1 MNRIKWI
8 ITFLQRKGGAGK
20 STAALN
26 LAHVMAV
33 LGYRVLLIDIDDQ
46 QNTSNSISRHIQA
59 DHLTK
64 NDNWSSTNVEHLTIA
79 DLLLKDEIQVSDV
92 AVQTEWENVWIIP
105 ASQNLSGAMK
115 HLDSEVG
122 GHLVLMEKLAA
133 GSGFDICLLDN
144 SPSLNILNISSLCAS
159 SHLFIP
165 LSSKYFSLQGL
176 GQTLSAYNKVKQ
188 RLNPGLQLL
197 GMAFVIHD
205 CRTTLSNE
213 ILQKVKQQYPGL
225 LFNTVIGNNIR
236 IEEAQVR
243 KQSIITYAPEDRGA
257 EQYRQL
263 GIEIIDRLEAGI
275 PDRVPAGKEAT
286 YG

>member
-1 MNRIKWI
+1 MNLIKWI

-33 LGYRVLLIDIDDQ
+33 MGYRVLLIDIDDQ
-46 QNTSNSISRHIQA
+46 QNTSNSISRHIRA
-59 DHLTK
+59 D
-64 NDNWSSTNVEHLTIA
+64 LTIA
-79 DLLLKDEIQVSDV
+79 DLLLKDEVRVEDT

-105 ASQNLSGAMK
+105 ASQNLSGALK

-122 GHLVLMEKLAA
+122 GHLVLKEKLAA
-133 GSGFDICLLDN
+133 ASGFDICLLDN

-159 SHLFIP
+159 THLFVP
-165 LSSKYFSLQGL
+165 LSSKFFSLQGL
-176 GQTLSAYNKVKQ
+176 GQTLSAYNKVKK

-213 ILQKVKQQYPGL
+213 ILQKVKQQYPAL
-225 LFNTVIGNNIR
+225 LFNTVIGNNIK

-275 PDRVPAGKEAT
+275 PDQVPAGKEAA

>member
-1 MNRIKWI
+1 MNLIKWI

-20 STAALN
+20 TTAALN

-33 LGYRVLLIDIDDQ
+33 LGFRVLLVDIDDQ
-46 QNTSNSISRHIQA
+46 QNSSNSISRHIQA
-59 DHLTK
+59 D
-64 NDNWSSTNVEHLTIA
+64 LTIA
-79 DLLLKDEIQVSDV
+79 DLLLKDEVRVADV
-92 AVQTEWENVWIIP
+92 AIQTEWDNVWIIP
-105 ASQNLSGAMK
+105 ASPNLSGALK

-122 GHLVLMEKLAA
+122 GHLVLKEKLQAA
-133 GSGFDICLLDN
+133 DGYDICLLDN
-144 SPSLNILNISSLCAS
+144 SPSLNILNIASLCAS

-213 ILQKVKQQYPGL
+213 ILERVKKQYPTL
-225 LFNTVIGNNIR
+225 LFNTVIGNNIK

-243 KQSIITYAPEDRGA
+243 KQSIITYSPEDRGA

-263 GIEIIDRLEAGI
+263 GIEIVDRLEAGI
-275 PDRVPAGKEAT
+275 PAEKEAV

>member
-1 MNRIKWI
+1 MNRLKWI

-26 LAHVMAV
+26 LAHVLAII
-33 LGYRVLLIDIDDQ
+33 GYRILLIDIDDQ
-46 QNTSNSISRHIQA
+46 QNTSNSISKYIQA
-59 DHLTK
+59 DLT
-64 NDNWSSTNVEHLTIA
+64 VA
-79 DLLLKDEIQVSDV
+79 DLLLKDDIRVADV
-92 AVQTEWENVWIIP
+92 AVQTKWENVWIIP
-105 ASQNLSGAMK
+105 ASPNLSGALK

-122 GHLVLMEKLAA
+122 GHLVLKEKLQAA
-133 GSGFDICLLDN
+133 SGYDICLLDN

-176 GQTLSAYNKVKQ
+176 GQTITAYNKVKK
-188 RLNPGLQLL
+188 RLNPDLELL

-205 CRTTLSNE
+205 QRTTLGNE
-213 ILQKVKQQYPGL
+213 IVDRVKKQYPSL
-225 LFNTVIGNNIR
+225 LFNTIIGTNIR
-236 IEEAQVR
+236 IEEAQVK
-243 KQSIITYAPEDRGA
+243 KQSIITYSPSDRGS

-263 GIEIIDRLEAGI
+263 GIEIIDRLN
-275 PDRVPAGKEAT
+275 AGKLAEDEAV

>member
-1 MNRIKWI
+1 MNQIQWI
-8 ITFLQRKGGAGK
+8 ITILQRKGGSGK
-20 STAALN
+20 TTAALN
-26 LAHVMAV
+26 LAHVMAI
-33 LGYRVLLIDIDDQ
+33 LGFRVLLIDIDDQ
-46 QNTSNSISRHIQA
+46 QNSSNSISRHIQA
-59 DHLTK
+59 D
-64 NDNWSSTNVEHLTIA
+64 LTIA
-79 DLLLKDEIQVSDV
+79 DLLLKDDIQVADV
-92 AVQTEWENVWIIP
+92 AVQTEWENVWVIP
-105 ASQNLSGAMK
+105 ASPNLSGALK

-122 GHLVLMEKLAA
+122 GHLVLKEKLLEVN
-133 GSGFDICLLDN
+133 GFDICLLDN

-159 SHLFIP
+159 THLFIP
-165 LSSKYFSLQGL
+165 LSSKYFSLSGL

-188 RLNPGLQLL
+188 RLNHGLQLL

-213 ILQKVKQQYPGL
+213 ILQKVKKQYPTL

-243 KQSIITYAPEDRGA
+243 KQSILTYAPEDRGA

-263 GIEIIDRLEAGI
+263 GIEIIDRLEASGKGT
-275 PDRVPAGKEAT
+275 PAEKEAA